1 MAAPFA
7 TPADIAAIWRPLTAA
22 EETTA
27 EVLVDVASTIV
38 RERFPTIDA
47 RLAAGAL
54 SPLLARQVV
63 AGMVRRYLEVRGP
76 DIPIEEQAGPFRER
90 WSPPQAAALALTRD
104 DAALLTPP
112 ARRRR
117 SSIPLGLG
125 IAPP

>member
-7 TPADIAAIWRPLTAA
+7 TTDDVAAIWRPLSDA

-27 EVLVDVASTIV
+27 TVLVEVASTIV
-38 RERFPTIDA
+38 RERFPNIDA
-47 RLAAGAL
+47 RLAAGTL
-54 SPLLARQVV
+54 SPTLARQVV

-90 WSPPQAAALALTRD
+90 WSPPQAAALTLTRD
-104 DAALLTPP
+104 DVALLTPP
-112 ARRRR
+112 TRRRR
-117 SSIPLGLG
+117 RTIPLGLG